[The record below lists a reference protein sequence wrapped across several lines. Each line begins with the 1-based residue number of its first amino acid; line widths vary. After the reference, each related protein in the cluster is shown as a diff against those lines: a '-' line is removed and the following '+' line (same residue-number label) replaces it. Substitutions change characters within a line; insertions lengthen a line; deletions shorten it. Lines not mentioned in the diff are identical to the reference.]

1 MEKRGNKIKMRP
13 LGWALAQSNCVL
25 TGRENLDSQRDTR
38 GICIGEKPRKHTVR
52 RWPSASQE
60 KASGETKPAYTSI
73 SNFYPPGLR
82 DNKLPSLWSFVMEAL
97 TNKYT
102 LHHTTVYNYIH
113 YPVYPLRVSGKL
125 DFTQ

>member
-1 MEKRGNKIKMRP
+1 MRP

-97 TNKYT
+97 TNKTPFISADIFLYQYFLKEGNNNFHFFSQALFSSWT
-102 LHHTTVYNYIH
+102 N
-113 YPVYPLRVSGKL
+113 KA
-125 DFTQ
+125 